1 MKEILKATV
10 LMAVIIAV
18 QMVLSYAFTYHVAE
32 VFSRVSVTFLLYYY
46 VFHSL
51 KLISKKIMPN
61 QKKEVLKNYFLIKIL
76 FLCYLLL

>member
-1 MKEILKATV
+1 MEPAILISVNKSKRKEGFKMKEILKATV

-46 VFHSL
+46 VFKAAKVHGRAAAA
-51 KLISKKIMPN
+51 K
-61 QKKEVLKNYFLIKIL
+61 
-76 FLCYLLL
+76 